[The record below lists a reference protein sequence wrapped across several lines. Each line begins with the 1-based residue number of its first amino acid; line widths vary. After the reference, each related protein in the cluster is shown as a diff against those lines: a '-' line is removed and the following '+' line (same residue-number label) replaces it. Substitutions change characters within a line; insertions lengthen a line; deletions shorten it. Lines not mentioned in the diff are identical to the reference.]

1 MSRCAYIY
9 TYIISLYSYIYIFI
23 YIFIYIHIYIYIL
36 TFTLDFQIWNSV
48 SNVYKYVCLY
58 RFFAFKFMNEQLS
71 MEPFS

>member
-9 TYIISLYSYIYIFI
+9 TYIISLYSYIYMYI
-23 YIFIYIHIYIYIL
+23 YTYIYIYIL